1 MFLSSRAPIDNRLLV
16 APIPTVPRGVAALS
30 GRLDPSGQGC
40 PSRPAADTGR
50 DGGQAASSKQLGR
63 APHRSTAT
71 SAAEKRSR
79 RVRAPG
85 LQRGRRR
92 RVRGRSVRAVAP
104 RRCDYLAGQRR
115 DTPDNRPLKSPIR
128 RPKDAR
134 HEYCRNFPPT
144 RLAFCPRGRMMAVF
158 RFQHATLLEA
168 ESDEGVGAEWRTSRR
183 HRSRRRMPGGR
194 AGAREE
200 NENNLLAVLDKSSMH
215 PHNRQFSTEG
225 CPSG

>member
-1 MFLSSRAPIDNRLLV
+1 M
-16 APIPTVPRGVAALS
+16 APIPTFPCGVAALS
-30 GRLDPSGQGC
+30 GVFDRSSRGPSPG
-40 PSRPAADTGR
+40 GR
-50 DGGQAASSKQLGR
+50 SGARGRTSSKQLGR
-63 APHRSTAT
+63 APHRSRAI

-79 RVRAPG
+79 IVRGPG
-85 LQRGRRR
+85 LQRDRRR
-92 RVRGRSVRAVAP
+92 RAREPRPSRRSPVAGD
-104 RRCDYLAGQRR
+104 CLAAQRH
-115 DTPDNRPLKSPIR
+115 DTPGNRPLKPSIHF
-128 RPKDAR
+128 PKDAR
-134 HEYCRNFPPT
+134 HEYCKNSSPT

>member
-1 MFLSSRAPIDNRLLV
+1 MWLRFLSVFDRSSR
-16 APIPTVPRGVAALS
+16 G
-30 GRLDPSGQGC
+30 
-40 PSRPAADTGR
+40 PSRPAAGAGR
-50 DGGQAASSKQLGR
+50 EGEQAASSW
-63 APHRSTAT
+63 A
-71 SAAEKRSR
+71 
-79 RVRAPG
+79 
-85 LQRGRRR
+85 GRRTERQRLAQR
-92 RVRGRSVRAVAP
+92 RSSLEEPARQARSAVAGAAP
-104 RRCDYLAGQRR
+104 EGVTSEPSLPVAGDCLAGQRH
-115 DTPDNRPLKSPIR
+115 DTPGNRPLKPSIHL
-128 RPKDAR
+128 PKNAR
-134 HEYCRNFPPT
+134 HEYCKNFPPT

-168 ESDEGVGAEWRTSRR
+168 ESDEGMGAEWRTSGR

>member
-1 MFLSSRAPIDNRLLV
+1 M
-16 APIPTVPRGVAALS
+16 TVPAEGRRARRPERGARARNQQAA
-30 GRLDPSGQGC
+30 GQGRRTERQRLAQRRSSLEESARQAC
-40 PSRPAADTGR
+40 SAVAGACPRASRPSR
-50 DGGQAASSKQLGR
+50 
-63 APHRSTAT
+63 RS
-71 SAAEKRSR
+71 
-79 RVRAPG
+79 P
-85 LQRGRRR
+85 
-92 RVRGRSVRAVAP
+92 VAGD
-104 RRCDYLAGQRR
+104 CLAGQRH
-115 DTPDNRPLKSPIR
+115 DTPGNRPLKPSIHF
-128 RPKDAR
+128 PKDAR
-134 HEYCRNFPPT
+134 HEYCKNSSPT

-200 NENNLLAVLDKSSMH
+200 NENNLLAVLDKSSLH